1 MMMNFLEQ
9 SDYRTFINPELL
21 SMLLAGD
28 IDKLEEAEGYAYG
41 HILSNLSARYNMQ
54 TEFSRSG
61 TARNQT
67 LVRWMLSLSVYFLH
81 NTVADTDIPE
91 RVAKNYDDVR
101 REIEA
106 VASGKAATNL
116 LPLLADG
123 KAKTR
128 FRWGSSPKRSH
139 NPFE

>member
-1 MMMNFLEQ
+1 MDFLQQ
-9 SDYRTFINPELL
+9 SDYNSFINPQLL
-21 SMLLAGD
+21 NMLLEGD
-28 IDKLEEAEGYAYG
+28 TGKLEDAEDMASGY
-41 HILSNLSARYNMQ
+41 IKSNLSARYNLT

-61 TARNQT
+61 NGRNRT
-67 LVRWMLSLSVYFLH
+67 LVRWMLSLSVYYLH

-101 REIEA
+101 KEIEA
-106 VASGKAATNL
+106 VASGKMATDL
-116 LPLLADG
+116 IPLQQDG
-123 KAKTR
+123 KVKTR

>member
-1 MMMNFLEQ
+1 MMNFLQQ

-28 IDKLEEAEGYAYG
+28 VDKLEESEGYAYG
-41 HILSNLSARYNMQ
+41 FIMSNLAARYNMQ

-61 TARNQT
+61 AARNQT

-106 VASGKAATNL
+106 VASGKAATDL
-116 LPLLADG
+116 LPLRKDG
-123 KAKTR
+123 KVKTR

>member
-1 MMMNFLEQ
+1 MNFLQQ

-28 IDKLEEAEGYAYG
+28 IDKLEEAEGHAYG
-41 HILSNLSARYNMQ
+41 FIMSSLAQRYNMQ
-54 TEFSRSG
+54 AEFSRTG
-61 TARNQT
+61 VARNQT

-101 REIEA
+101 KEIGA
-106 VASGKAATNL
+106 VASGNMATDL
-116 LPLLADG
+116 LPVRNDG
-123 KAKTR
+123 KIKTR

>member
-1 MMMNFLEQ
+1 MDFLQQ
-9 SDYRTFINPELL
+9 SDYNSFINPQLL
-21 SMLLAGD
+21 NMLLEGD
-28 IDKLEEAEGYAYG
+28 TGRLEDAEDMASGY
-41 HILSNLSARYNMQ
+41 INSNLSARYNLA

-61 TARNQT
+61 DGRNKT
-67 LVRWMLSLSVYFLH
+67 LVRWMLSLSVYYLH

-101 REIEA
+101 KEIEA
-106 VASGKAATNL
+106 VASGKMATDL
-116 LPLLADG
+116 LPLQQDG
-123 KAKTR
+123 KVKTC

>member
-1 MMMNFLEQ
+1 MKFLEQ
-9 SDYRTFINPELL
+9 SDYRTFINQDLLNMLL
-21 SMLLAGD
+21 SGD
-28 IDKLEEAEGYAYG
+28 MEKLEEAEGYAAGY
-41 HILSNLSARYNMQ
+41 ILSNLSARYD
-54 TEFSRSG
+54 TLLEFSRTG
-61 TARNQT
+61 AARNQT

-91 RVAKNYDDVR
+91 RVAKNYDDAR

-106 VASGKAATNL
+106 VASGKCATDL
-116 LPLLADG
+116 LPLRTAG

-128 FRWGSSPKRSH
+128 FRWGSSAKRSH

>member
-1 MMMNFLEQ
+1 MMNFLQQ

-21 SMLLAGD
+21 SMLLGGD
-28 IDKLEEAEGYAYG
+28 VDKLEEAEGYAYG
-41 HILSNLSARYNMQ
+41 FIMSNLAARYNMQ
-54 TEFSRSG
+54 TEFSRFG
-61 TARNQT
+61 AARNQT

-106 VASGKAATNL
+106 VASGKAATDL
-116 LPLLADG
+116 LPLQKDG
-123 KAKTR
+123 KVKTR

>member
-1 MMMNFLEQ
+1 MMNFLEQ

-21 SMLLAGD
+21 SMLLGGD

-41 HILSNLSARYNMQ
+41 FIVSNLAARYNMQ
-54 TEFSRSG
+54 AEFSRSG
-61 TARNQT
+61 ASRNQT

-106 VASGKAATNL
+106 VAGGKTATDL
-116 LPLLADG
+116 MPLLTEG
-123 KAKTR
+123 KVKTR

>member
-1 MMMNFLEQ
+1 MDFLQQ
-9 SDYRTFINPELL
+9 SDYNSFINPQLL
-21 SMLLAGD
+21 IMLLEGD
-28 IDKLEEAEGYAYG
+28 TGRLEDAEEMASGYIY
-41 HILSNLSARYNMQ
+41 SNLSARYNLA

-61 TARNQT
+61 TGRNKT
-67 LVRWMLSLSVYFLH
+67 LVRWMLSLSVYYLH

-106 VASGKAATNL
+106 VASGKMATDL
-116 LPLLADG
+116 MPLQKDG
-123 KAKTR
+123 KVKTR

>member
-1 MMMNFLEQ
+1 MNFLEQ

-28 IDKLEEAEGYAYG
+28 IDKLEESEGYAYG
-41 HILSNLSARYNMQ
+41 FVVSNLSARYNMQ
-54 TEFSRSG
+54 TEFSRTG

-101 REIEA
+101 KEIEA
-106 VASGKAATNL
+106 VASGKMATDL
-116 LPLLADG
+116 LPLQVDG
-123 KAKTR
+123 KTKTR

>member
-1 MMMNFLEQ
+1 MDFLQQ
-9 SDYRTFINPELL
+9 SDYNSFINPQLL
-21 SMLLAGD
+21 IMLLEGD
-28 IDKLEEAEGYAYG
+28 TGRLEDAEDMASGYIY
-41 HILSNLSARYNMQ
+41 SNLSARYNLAS
-54 TEFSRSG
+54 EFSRSG
-61 TARNQT
+61 TGRNKT
-67 LVRWMLSLSVYFLH
+67 LVRWMLSLSVYYLH

-106 VASGKAATNL
+106 VASGKMATDL
-116 LPLLADG
+116 MPLQKDG
-123 KAKTR
+123 KVKTR

>member
-1 MMMNFLEQ
+1 MDFLQQ
-9 SDYRTFINPELL
+9 SDYNSFINPQLL
-21 SMLLAGD
+21 IMLLEGD
-28 IDKLEEAEGYAYG
+28 TDRLEDAEDMASGYI
-41 HILSNLSARYNMQ
+41 HSNLSARYNLT

-61 TARNQT
+61 DGRNKT
-67 LVRWMLSLSVYFLH
+67 LVRWMLSLSVYYLH

-101 REIEA
+101 KEIEA
-106 VASGKAATNL
+106 VAAGKMATDL
-116 LPLLADG
+116 MPLQKDG
-123 KAKTR
+123 KVKTR

>member
-1 MMMNFLEQ
+1 MMNFLQQ

-28 IDKLEEAEGYAYG
+28 VDKLEESEGYAYG
-41 HILSNLSARYNMQ
+41 FIMSNLAARYNMQ

-61 TARNQT
+61 AARNQT

-106 VASGKAATNL
+106 VASGKAVTDL
-116 LPLLADG
+116 LPLQKDG
-123 KAKTR
+123 KVKTR

>member
-1 MMMNFLEQ
+1 MMNFLQQ
-9 SDYRTFINPELL
+9 SDYRTFINPDLL

-28 IDKLEEAEGYAYG
+28 LDKLEEAEGYAYG
-41 HILSNLSARYNMQ
+41 FIVSNLSSRYDML
-54 TEFSRSG
+54 TEFSRTG
-61 TARNQT
+61 TTRNQT

-101 REIEA
+101 KEIEA
-106 VASGKAATNL
+106 VASGKAATDL
-116 LPLLADG
+116 LPLLTGG

-128 FRWGSSPKRSH
+128 FRWGSNPKRSH

>member
-1 MMMNFLEQ
+1 MNFLQQ

-41 HILSNLSARYNMQ
+41 FIMSSLAQRYNMQ
-54 TEFSRSG
+54 VEFSRTG
-61 TARNQT
+61 AARNQT

-101 REIEA
+101 KEIGA
-106 VASGKAATNL
+106 VASGKMATDL
-116 LPLLADG
+116 LPVQNDG
-123 KAKTR
+123 KIKTR
-128 FRWGSSPKRSH
+128 FRWGSNPKRSH

>member
-1 MMMNFLEQ
+1 MDFLQ
-9 SDYRTFINPELL
+9 PDDYNSFINPQLL
-21 SMLLAGD
+21 NMLVEGD
-28 IDKLEEAEGYAYG
+28 GGKIANAENMAYG
-41 HILSNLSARYNMQ
+41 FICDCLAQRYNVRA
-54 TEFSRSG
+54 EFSKQGAS
-61 TARNQT
+61 RNAT

-91 RVAKNYDDVR
+91 RVAKNYDDAR
-101 REIEA
+101 KEIISIAE
-106 VASGKAATNL
+106 GKGSTTL
-116 LPLLADG
+116 TPVTADG

>member
-1 MMMNFLEQ
+1 MNFLQQ

-41 HILSNLSARYNMQ
+41 FIMSSLAQRYNMQ
-54 TEFSRSG
+54 AEFSRTG
-61 TARNQT
+61 AARNQT

-101 REIEA
+101 KEIGA
-106 VASGKAATNL
+106 VASGKMATDL
-116 LPLLADG
+116 LPVQNDG
-123 KAKTR
+123 KIKTR
-128 FRWGSSPKRSH
+128 FRWGSNPKRSH